1 MPGQR
6 VDSSRDC
13 LSVCCIYDG
22 GLVGAVKDLLRGPL
36 ERGETVFCIAGPEK
50 SLALQKQLSLAS
62 GAFRSNLHFKSPYAE
77 HCVSPARFSEF
88 LGGLCDTAEDI
99 SVCIDMSSL
108 PGTLCSVDA
117 LADFSFRLYAQ
128 KRCNVL
134 AAFDRRL
141 FPPSSLLQV
150 LRFYPFLLINGTLC
164 RNVGGQDIFNVC
176 DPDSESDEL
185 LSSCLSAIESGA
197 RLAGQ
202 CFALPLPPRASG
214 ARFKGRVLLVDDNT
228 FSRRVMAGR
237 LKAMGYAV
245 EEAGGGEEAVSFA
258 LEKRYSLILM
268 DCHMPQVDGFAAS
281 MRIREAEEDY
291 YTPIVALTADDSPS
305 DCRRCI
311 LAGMDRLIS
320 KGEVSSIL
328 GAVLDS
334 LSPVVRISA
343 LDMVR
348 DAFDGNVHSLRDYFS
363 SLIKTAGQQASSM
376 RDAVDN
382 GDAASLKLNAHTL
395 RGSSLTVGMRNIGL
409 LCARLEAMS
418 SERKLDG
425 SEKILR
431 RLELEI
437 KSAGSFLDKYL
448 ARLESGRQ
456 SGMS

>member
-6 VDSSRDC
+6 VDSSRDF

-22 GLVGAVKDLLRGPL
+22 GLVAAVKELLRGPL
-36 ERGETVFCIAGPEK
+36 ERGETVLCIAGPEK
-50 SLALQKQLSLAS
+50 SLALQKQFAAEP
-62 GAFRSNLHFKSPYAE
+62 GTFRPNLLFKSPYAAY
-77 HCVSPARFSEF
+77 CVSPAKFSEF
-88 LGGLCDTAEDI
+88 LGGLCDAAGNF

-108 PGTLCSVDA
+108 PGTLCSADA

-141 FPPSSLLQV
+141 FPPSSLLKA

-164 RNVGGQDIFNVC
+164 RNLGGQDIFNVC
-176 DPDSESDEL
+176 DPDSESDEM
-185 LSSCLSAIESGA
+185 LSSCISAIESGA
-197 RLAGQ
+197 RMAGE
-202 CFALPLPPRASG
+202 CFPLPLSPRESKS
-214 ARFKGRVLLVDDNT
+214 RFKGRILLVDDNT
-228 FSRRVMAGR
+228 FSRRVMSGR
-237 LKAMGYAV
+237 LKSMGYAV

-268 DCHMPQVDGFAAS
+268 DCHMPQVDGFMAS
-281 MRIREAEEDY
+281 RRIREAEEDY
-291 YTPIVALTADDSPS
+291 YTPIVALTADDSPA

-348 DAFDGNVHSLRDYFS
+348 DAFDGNIPSLREYFS
-363 SLIKTAGQQASSM
+363 SMLQTAVRQASAM
-376 RDAVDN
+376 QAAAAC

-418 SERKLDG
+418 AERSLDG
-425 SEKILR
+425 SGQILR
-431 RLELEI
+431 RLEVEI

-448 ARLESGRQ
+448 ARLESVR
-456 SGMS
+456 